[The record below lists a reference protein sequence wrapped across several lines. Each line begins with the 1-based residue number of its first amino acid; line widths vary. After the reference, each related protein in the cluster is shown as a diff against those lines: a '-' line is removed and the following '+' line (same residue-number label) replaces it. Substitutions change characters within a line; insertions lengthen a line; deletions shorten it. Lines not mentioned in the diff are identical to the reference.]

1 VVMQMVLHYAEDPA
15 GALAEATRVLAPAG
29 RLLVVDL
36 AAHAS
41 TECMQRL
48 AHRWPGF
55 TDAAMHGLLAAAGL
69 EAGPTVSVPG
79 PLEVRIWTARAA
91 AAATPAT
98 ALVLESSR

>member
-1 VVMQMVLHYAEDPA
+1 
-15 GALAEATRVLAPAG
+15 
-29 RLLVVDL
+29 
-36 AAHAS
+36 
-41 TECMQRL
+41 
-48 AHRWPGF
+48 
-55 TDAAMHGLLAAAGL
+55 MHGLLAAAGL